1 MSLPGPLRLRLR
13 GTISSGTN
21 ELAGDRKAR
30 KQPTLK
36 LQADHYLSMVFP
48 VRTSCLEAEEK
59 DLILNAITA
68 NSIKLVLMKI
78 EFV

>member
-13 GTISSGTN
+13 GTISSGRTN
-21 ELAGDRKAR
+21 SPATEEHASS
-30 KQPTLK
+30 QPK